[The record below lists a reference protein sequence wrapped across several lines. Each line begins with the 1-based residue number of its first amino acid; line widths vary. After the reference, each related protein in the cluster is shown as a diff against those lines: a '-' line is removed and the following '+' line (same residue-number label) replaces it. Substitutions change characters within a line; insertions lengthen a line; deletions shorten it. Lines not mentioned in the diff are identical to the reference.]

1 MLFLQRSKKGVYAHL
16 GFFKVF
22 IIKSWRSVP
31 VESVYSKEPSA
42 RIQPKI
48 KQKPK
53 ELFIV
58 NVLVEEVMKM
68 GTKNLSTLNTT
79 AKSKHS

>member
-1 MLFLQRSKKGVYAHL
+1 MNQLAIYKHGRGFELGTIPRTNPASGQEKSKMLFLQRSKKGVYAHL

-48 KQKPK
+48 KQKQ
-53 ELFIV
+53 
-58 NVLVEEVMKM
+58 
-68 GTKNLSTLNTT
+68 
-79 AKSKHS
+79 

>member
-1 MLFLQRSKKGVYAHL
+1 MAEDLNSGLPRTNPANGQEKSKMLFLQRSKKGVYAHL

-48 KQKPK
+48 KEKQKQ
-53 ELFIV
+53 
-58 NVLVEEVMKM
+58 
-68 GTKNLSTLNTT
+68 
-79 AKSKHS
+79 